1 MGCPARHPN
10 KNLSMKSHQKLCV
23 AVSKAAKEVLQ
34 DAKTIH
40 NKLDRIPTN
49 DKIAFDGDT
58 DEVYLKESQVRL
70 YVEMIEIDILKLKNL
85 LDLIGEY

>member
-1 MGCPARHPN
+1 
-10 KNLSMKSHQKLCV
+10 MKSHQKLCV